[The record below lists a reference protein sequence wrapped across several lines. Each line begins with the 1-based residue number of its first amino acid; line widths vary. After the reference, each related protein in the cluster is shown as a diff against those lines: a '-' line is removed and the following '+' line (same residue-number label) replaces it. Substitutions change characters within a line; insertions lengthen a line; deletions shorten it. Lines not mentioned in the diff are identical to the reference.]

1 MPIAASA
8 AKGRRRD
15 RLLLLRWRGGE
26 KEISMVAA
34 MRGINVDDD
43 VEDDDLTDELLRL
56 CDDPLTEGANE
67 VVFAI

>member
-26 KEISMVAA
+26 KEIIMVAA

-43 VEDDDLTDELLRL
+43 VEDDD
-56 CDDPLTEGANE
+56 
-67 VVFAI
+67 VW